1 MSNTILTRRRA
12 MAGLAALPAAA
23 VLGSTV
29 LGSGQAHAADATVIE
44 ARTDRAMN
52 ILYSQVRGSRELA
65 ARAKGVL
72 IMPEIA
78 KAGFVVGGAYGEGAL
93 RINGA
98 TVGYFSLAAAS
109 FGFQAG
115 IQKSSQALF
124 FMTTNALEQFR
135 RADGWELSAGAEVT
149 VPDEGLNLEVNTTVT
164 NRPVIAI
171 TFGQE
176 GLMAGVS
183 FEGAKY
189 SRIVR

>member
-1 MSNTILTRRRA
+1 MSSTILTRRRA
-12 MAGLAALPAAA
+12 LAGLAALPAATL
-23 VLGSTV
+23 LGAA
-29 LGSGQAHAADATVIE
+29 QARAADATVIE
-44 ARTDRAMN
+44 ARADRALN
-52 ILYSQVRGSRELA
+52 VLYNRVRGSKELA
-65 ARAKGVL
+65 QRAKGVL

-78 KAGFVVGGAYGEGAL
+78 KAGFLVGGAYGEGAL
-93 RINGA
+93 RVNGA

-115 IQKSSQALF
+115 IQKTSQALF
-124 FMTTNALEQFR
+124 FMTTDALERFR
-135 RADGWELSAGAEVT
+135 RADGWELGAGAEVT
-149 VPDEGLNLEVNTTVT
+149 VPTEGINLEVNTTVT

-189 SRIVR
+189 SRVVR